1 MPKFSI
7 IVPVYNVE
15 KYIKKCLDSIEKQT
29 FKDYEVIVVNDGTKD
44 NSMDIV
50 KKYNV
55 EIINQKNKGLSEAR
69 NEGVKKAKGDYILF
83 LDSDDYIEKDLLKEL
98 SKSLKNNPDLVRF
111 QVREVFEDRTK
122 KDYNEE
128 PFTNKDGTEAFSL
141 ICKYHYVENAS
152 AYLYKREFY
161 VKNKF
166 SFKKGAVH
174 EDFGLVPLVIMK
186 ANKVNSI
193 SYIGYNYLQRDN
205 SIMNE
210 KNYEKTKKK
219 VSDMF
224 DHYDYLMN
232 EINKTNLDSKVFKS
246 FISNSLILKICELK
260 KDDYKKSK
268 KRLKKEK
275 VYDNLLENSFAQKIK
290 KRIITISPK
299 FAQILINK
307 IRLL

>member
-15 KYIKKCLDSIEKQT
+15 KYIKKCLDSIESQT
-29 FKDYEVIVVNDGTKD
+29 YKEEEVIVVNDGTKD

-50 KKYNV
+50 NKYNV

-98 SKSLKNNPDLVRF
+98 NKSLTNNPDLVRF
-111 QVREVFEDRTK
+111 QIREVFEDNTK

-128 PFTNKDGTEAFSL
+128 PFLNKDGVEAFSIL
-141 ICKYHYVENAS
+141 CKYNFVENAW

-161 VKNKF
+161 LKNKF
-166 SFKKGAVH
+166 SFKKGAIH

-186 ANKVNSI
+186 SKIVNSI
-193 SYIGYNYLQRDN
+193 SYIGYNYLQREN
-205 SIMNE
+205 SIMSE

-219 VSDMF
+219 VFDMF
-224 DHYDYLMN
+224 EHYDYLIK
-232 EINKTNLDSKVFKS
+232 EINKTELDSKIYKS
-246 FISNSLILKICELK
+246 FISNSLILKVCELK
-260 KDDYKKSK
+260 KEDYKKSK
-268 KRLKKEK
+268 KKLKEKK
-275 VYDNLLENSFAQKIK
+275 VYDNLLTDTIIQKIK
-290 KRIITISPK
+290 KIIIKISPK
-299 FAQILINK
+299 LAQAIIKRK
-307 IRLL
+307 I